1 MGEYRRLISY
11 IYSYEKGIKSKNS
24 GFAKIESRNGI
35 CKVSI
40 SVRISDILLNETK
53 DNMLEV
59 FLFSRKADK
68 IRKIFIGQIKIVNGC
83 SNFRTQINFANKE
96 LNDIKFLDVSGI
108 FICSKNFLYKKNNIN
123 IIYASEWDDIAIKVE
138 EFTDVEENEQEKSLD
153 NTDNLEIIEFIK
165 ADSDEIE
172 ELDENVINETE
183 EKSEHKIEKNIIDE
197 NKEYNNDV
205 DNDENKEIVYTVE
218 NETENKDECEREL
231 KEILIAAENK
241 SKEQG
246 FFEELASC
254 YSKIN
259 VEEIE
264 GECIKISPKDI
275 SYLPKKYW
283 HLSNNSFLL
292 HSFYN
297 YRYILLCE
305 NNLDNNNTYKICVPG
320 MFHNKEQAM
329 ARMFGFS
336 EFKCKGQKEIM
347 KFGYWCINL

>member
-1 MGEYRRLISY
+1 MGEYKRLISY

-35 CKVSI
+35 CKVRI

-59 FLFSRKADK
+59 FLFSRKADRV
-68 IRKIFIGQIKIVNGC
+68 RKIFIGQIKIVNGC
-83 SNFRTQINFANKE
+83 SNFRAQINFSNEE
-96 LNDIKFLDVSGI
+96 LNDISFSDVSGI
-108 FICSKNFLYKKNNIN
+108 FICSNSFLKKKNNIN
-123 IIYASEWDDIAIKVE
+123 IIYASEWDDIAIRVE
-138 EFTDVEENEQEKSLD
+138 DFIDVEVQDEQSVLHDINKE
-153 NTDNLEIIEFIK
+153 
-165 ADSDEIE
+165 
-172 ELDENVINETE
+172 VINEE
-183 EKSEHKIEKNIIDE
+183 EKNQEVEEKKIDNNIDDGI
-197 NKEYNNDV
+197 NNDIEETIDV
-205 DNDENKEIVYTVE
+205 VYTVE
-218 NETENKDECEREL
+218 NEIENKEECEKEL
-231 KEILIAAENK
+231 KEILTAAENK
-241 SKEQG
+241 TKDIS

-254 YSKIN
+254 YAKIN

-297 YRYILLCE
+297 YRYILICE
-305 NNLDNNNTYKICVPG
+305 SNINNNKIYKICVPG